1 MKMTMRTYFQN
12 FKLMSSVALVSLL
25 GVLILALP
33 SSVSAAAKD
42 DVCAGIGSFEAGG
55 SKCNDNEGPS
65 VNKIIKVVINIISV
79 IAGVIAVIMIIVA
92 GLKYI
97 TSSGDPNNIT
107 SAKNTLLYA
116 IVGLV
121 VVAVAQVVV
130 NYVLTKS
137 IKA

>member
-1 MKMTMRTYFQN
+1 MVETMRNYLQN
-12 FKLMSSVALVSLL
+12 FKLMSSVALVSLF
-25 GVLILALP
+25 GVLIFALP
-33 SSVSAAAKD
+33 STASAAAKD
-42 DVCAGIGSFEAGG
+42 DVCAGIGAFEAGG

-65 VNKIIKVVINIISV
+65 VSKIIKVVINLLSV
-79 IAGVIAVIMIIVA
+79 AAGVVAVIMIIIG

-116 IVGLV
+116 IIGLI
-121 VVAVAQVVV
+121 VVAVAQLVVKF
-130 NYVLTKS
+130 VLTKS